1 MKSKP
6 LEFNQVMEAI
16 QLEFDFG
23 VMETIDRSLNMPKK
37 QTNKVVMYHIQCN
50 DCQQYMKPD
59 EISVRDDRYCVGCVG
74 S

>member
-1 MKSKP
+1 MIA
-6 LEFNQVMEAI
+6 E

-23 VMETIDRSLNMPKK
+23 VMETIDRSLNMSKK
-37 QTNKVVMYHIQCN
+37 QTSKVVMYQSQCQ

-59 EISVRDDRYCVGCVG
+59 ETSIRDPRYCVDCVG

>member
-1 MKSKP
+1 MKGI
-6 LEFNQVMEAI
+6 NNMEAI

-37 QTNKVVMYHIQCN
+37 IYTNQCKSCN
-50 DCQQYMKPD
+50 SYMKYD
-59 EISVRDDRYCVGCVG
+59 EISQRDNRYCVDCVG

>member
-1 MKSKP
+1 MIA
-6 LEFNQVMEAI
+6 E

-37 QTNKVVMYHIQCN
+37 QTNKVVIYHIQCN
-50 DCQQYMKPD
+50 DCQQYMRPD

>member
-1 MKSKP
+1 MIA
-6 LEFNQVMEAI
+6 E

-50 DCQQYMKPD
+50 DCQQYMRPD
-59 EISVRDDRYCVGCVG
+59 EIVKL
-74 S
+74 

>member
-1 MKSKP
+1 MK
-6 LEFNQVMEAI
+6 AI

-37 QTNKVVMYHIQCN
+37 QSFNVCKSCSSE
-50 DCQQYMKPD
+50 MKYD
-59 EISVRDDRYCVGCVG
+59 EISQRDKRYCVDCVG